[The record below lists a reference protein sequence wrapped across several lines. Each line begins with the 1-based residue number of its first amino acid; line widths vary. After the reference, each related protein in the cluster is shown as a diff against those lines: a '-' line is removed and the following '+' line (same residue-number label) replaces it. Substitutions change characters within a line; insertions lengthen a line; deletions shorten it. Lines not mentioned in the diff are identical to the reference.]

1 MNFLSDAAEDWLC
14 VASFFS
20 FWVIFRRQTPFLF
33 GFGSDE
39 FGQRWDLSK
48 LLGFDGVEVAK
59 WVISRDA
66 DVQIGPPLHG

>member
-1 MNFLSDAAEDWLC
+1 
-14 VASFFS
+14 
-20 FWVIFRRQTPFLF
+20 VIFWRQIPFLF